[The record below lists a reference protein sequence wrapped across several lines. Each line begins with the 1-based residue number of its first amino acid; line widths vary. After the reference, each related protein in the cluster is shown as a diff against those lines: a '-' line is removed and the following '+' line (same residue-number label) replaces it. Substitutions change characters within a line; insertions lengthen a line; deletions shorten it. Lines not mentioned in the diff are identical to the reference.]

1 LTFPFDLPRFGVVG
15 ALVRRD
21 YLVTRSYRLAFALD
35 IFYGALGLATYYF
48 ISRTFGTPPKSDLS
62 GAPSYFAFAAVGLA
76 LGMVVEAATA
86 GLGRRLREEQ
96 LTGTLE
102 ALAAHPLTSLEMCL
116 GLVGFPYVFAMSR
129 AISYLIVAGLWAHL
143 DVSATSWPGV
153 VGMLAISG
161 IALFGIGIL
170 AAAMTLVF
178 KRGEVLAGMIV
189 FGITLL
195 SGAVFPISS
204 LPGWLQPLG
213 KVLPL
218 RFAFDGVRS
227 ALFTG
232 ESWEDDFLVLLA
244 YALVGVPIAVAAF
257 KRSLAFVKRQG
268 SLAQY

>member
-1 LTFPFDLPRFGVVG
+1 VS

-21 YLVTRSYRLAFALD
+21 YLVTRSYRLAFVLD

-48 ISRTFGTPPKSDLS
+48 ISRTFETPPKSALA

-76 LGMVVEAATA
+76 IGMVVEAATA
-86 GLGRRLREEQ
+86 GLGRRVREEQ

-102 ALAAHPLTSLEMCL
+102 ALAAHPVTSVEMCF
-116 GLVGFPYVFAMSR
+116 GLVGFPYLFAMSR
-129 AISYLIVAGLWAHL
+129 AIVYLIVAALWAHL
-143 DVSATSWPGV
+143 DVAATSWPGV

-161 IALFGIGIL
+161 VALFGIGIF

-178 KRGEVLAGMIV
+178 KRGEVLAGMVV
-189 FGITLL
+189 FAVTML
-195 SGAVFPISS
+195 SGSVFPISS
-204 LPGWLQPLG
+204 LPDWLQPLG

-232 ESWEDDFLVLLA
+232 GSWGTDFLVLLA
-244 YALVGVPIAVAAF
+244 YAVVGVPIAVAAF
-257 KRSLAFVKRQG
+257 ERSLVLVKSRG